1 MPDMNNSPH
10 PPTDDKRLTLYE
22 EALRDA
28 SRQLEEKVQE
38 LSLLRRIADISG
50 HIYDLNIFSK
60 SFIDILLEE
69 TYAMNCSLLLKTQDE
84 QRFYLKAARGRSDDG
99 SFYDS
104 DIHTETTFDIGQGIA
119 GRAALLKETLLV
131 KDATEDTRF
140 ELRYTRTPI
149 GSLLCAPLLFNDTVL
164 GVVNLSHH
172 EKNYFTE
179 NTKRLMHIACGMA
192 AEIIGNALTHLR
204 NEQRFRAM
212 FEGVPFAIIIFDSE
226 DDTIIDCNQFTEQCF
241 GFTKQ
246 ELLAFKNIE
255 ALCAPGEE
263 EKIKRVHET
272 QNEKK
277 VHEISFRKKNGE
289 LSICEVTANHL
300 VFEGRSVVRL
310 SAIDISSKKE
320 FERKLYQAEKL
331 KSLGELAS
339 GVAHDINNML
349 AAIMGRVELVRK
361 NIALLKQ
368 DPHSNAVE
376 LIERHIDII
385 EKAAHDGADM
395 VHRIQRFSRVHD
407 EKEMYQVVNLAE
419 IINDALELTRGRC
432 KDHDVQFGCTT
443 DITAS
448 LGSLRPVY
456 GNAAELREVFV
467 NLINNA
473 LDAMPNGGKLTIAAA
488 TENDTVRISVSDT
501 GIGIPEEIRDR
512 IFDPF
517 FTTKDIGSTGL
528 GLSISY
534 SIIQRHKGTLTVESN
549 TGNGSSFIITLPVAT
564 STRTEPKERDL
575 PAFDVRK
582 KILVIDDDAHVSET
596 LAEMLAY
603 AGHSVACAH
612 SGIEGLEKFSADTY
626 DIVFTDLGMP
636 GLDGFEVAQRIK
648 EQKPQQ
654 TVILITGWSLSLDS
668 EQLRARGVDFIIT
681 KPFQLKQVL
690 FVIDHALTPTS
701 SRLP

>member
-1 MPDMNNSPH
+1 M
-10 PPTDDKRLTLYE
+10 
-22 EALRDA
+22 
-28 SRQLEEKVQE
+28 
-38 LSLLRRIADISG
+38 
-50 HIYDLNIFSK
+50 
-60 SFIDILLEE
+60 
-69 TYAMNCSLLLKTQDE
+69 
-84 QRFYLKAARGRSDDG
+84 
-99 SFYDS
+99 
-104 DIHTETTFDIGQGIA
+104 
-119 GRAALLKETLLV
+119 
-131 KDATEDTRF
+131 
-140 ELRYTRTPI
+140 
-149 GSLLCAPLLFNDTVL
+149 
-164 GVVNLSHH
+164 
-172 EKNYFTE
+172 
-179 NTKRLMHIACGMA
+179 
-192 AEIIGNALTHLR
+192 
-204 NEQRFRAM
+204 
-212 FEGVPFAIIIFDSE
+212 
-226 DDTIIDCNQFTEQCF
+226 
-241 GFTKQ
+241 
-246 ELLAFKNIE
+246 
-255 ALCAPGEE
+255 
-263 EKIKRVHET
+263 
-272 QNEKK
+272 
-277 VHEISFRKKNGE
+277 
-289 LSICEVTANHL
+289 
-300 VFEGRSVVRL
+300 FEGRSVVRL

-339 GVAHDINNML
+339 GVAHDIDNML

-419 IINDALELTRGRC
+419 IINDALGLTRGRC

-701 SRLP
+701 SRLS